1 MYNLPYHKEND
12 PTAIQAFINKYPFAF
27 LSGCDLEN
35 RPIATQ
41 IPLFME
47 EKEGK
52 ILLSGH
58 IMKGTDHHLAFEQNP
73 NVLAVFTGHHVYVS
87 GTWYSNPYTASTWN
101 YMSVHAK
108 GHIRFLDEAAL
119 EEMLRKTSLHFEDYQ
134 QESTTVYDQL
144 PSDFKKRVL
153 KMIIAFEI
161 EVSAVDNVFKLS
173 QDRDLQSYLNI
184 IEKLR
189 ERGESGQA
197 IAEEME
203 RRIGEVFSN

>member
-12 PTAIQAFINKYPFAF
+12 PKAIEAFINKYPFAF

-58 IMKGTDHHLAFEQNP
+58 LMKGTDHHQAFAQNP
-73 NVLAVFTGHHVYVS
+73 NVLAVFTGHHIYVS

-108 GHIRFLDEAAL
+108 GRIRFLEEEAL
-119 EEMLRKTSLHFEDYQ
+119 EEMLRKTSLHFEDYNQ
-134 QESTTVYDQL
+134 ASTTVYDQL

-173 QDRDLQSYLNI
+173 QDRDLQSYRNI

-189 ERGESGQA
+189 DKGESGQV

-203 RRIGEVFSN
+203 RRIGEVFP

>member
-58 IMKGTDHHLAFEQNP
+58 IMKGTDHHLAFAQNP